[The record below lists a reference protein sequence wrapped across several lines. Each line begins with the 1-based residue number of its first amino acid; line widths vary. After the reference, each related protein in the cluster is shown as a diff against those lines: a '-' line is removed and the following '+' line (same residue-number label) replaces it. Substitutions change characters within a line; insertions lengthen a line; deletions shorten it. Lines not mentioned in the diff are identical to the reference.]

1 MFRTVISR
9 SRSLI
14 PQQQTQARFY
24 ATTVKKN
31 ANIKYHHT
39 DKAPK
44 AIGPYSQSVECNG
57 QVWISGCLGIDPATN
72 NFPSEDT
79 GAQAKVALDNM
90 KNVLEASGTSV
101 ENVVKTTVLLAD
113 MGDFAVVNE
122 IYANFFGE
130 TKPARACY
138 ACKTLPKNAK
148 FEIEAIA
155 VKPE

>member
-1 MFRTVISR
+1 MFRAASSIVTR
-9 SRSLI
+9 RPGLI
-14 PQQQTQARFY
+14 INNQVRFY
-24 ATTVKKN
+24 AKN
-31 ANIKYHHT
+31 PNIKYHHS

-44 AIGPYSQSVECNG
+44 AIGPYSQAVECNG
-57 QVWISGCLGIDPATN
+57 QVWVSGCLGIDPTTN
-72 NFPSEDT
+72 EFPSNDT
-79 GAQAKVALDNM
+79 AAQAKVALDNM
-90 KNVLEASGTSV
+90 KNVLEASGTSI

-113 MGDFAVVNE
+113 MGDFPVINE

-155 VKPE
+155 VKPQ